1 MVFVVG
7 LQSDITAA
15 REMEAALQKLVGM
28 TNRLSKINA
37 LTSFGQK
44 WSLEDWKSSTRS
56 SVVE

>member
-15 REMEAALQKLVGM
+15 REMEAARQKLFGM

-37 LTSFGQK
+37 LTSFRSKTVARG
-44 WSLEDWKSSTRS
+44 LEILDT
-56 SVVE
+56 E